1 MMPIVKWDPLRNI
14 AALQDR
20 INKVFDETFRDG
32 DPPEN
37 SVSICAWRPAVD
49 IYETENGIIIKAEL
63 PGVRKEDISVEVKD
77 NILTLKG
84 ERIQEKEV
92 IQEKYFRRERCFG
105 TFHRS
110 FTMQD
115 VVNPD
120 KIKAGFKDGVLEVEV
135 PKPEAEKPK
144 QIKVNIE

>member
-1 MMPIVKWDPLRNI
+1 MPIVKWDPLRNI

-20 INKVFDETFRDG
+20 INKAFDETFRDG

-84 ERIQEKEV
+84 ERIPDKEI

-105 TFHRS
+105 SFHRA

-115 VVNPD
+115 IINPD
-120 KIKAGFKDGVLEVEV
+120 KIKAGFKDGVLEVEI

>member
-1 MMPIVKWDPLRNI
+1 MPIVKWEPFRNI
-14 AALQDR
+14 SALQDR
-20 INKVFDETFRDG
+20 INKAFDDVFREG
-32 DPPEN
+32 NPGEGI
-37 SVSICAWRPAVD
+37 VSACAWRPAVD
-49 IYETENGIIIKAEL
+49 IYETENGIVIKAEI

-84 ERIQEKEV
+84 ERTPEKDIPE
-92 IQEKYFRRERCFG
+92 EKYFRRERCFG

-120 KIKAGFKDGVLEVEV
+120 TIKASFKDGVLEVEI

>member
-1 MMPIVKWDPLRNI
+1 MPIVKWDPLRNI